1 MDEIYN
7 LKPES
12 IFDVADES
20 VFFERKDI
28 EHKGYINSGNCY
40 ELYYAI
46 SKYYNPDTILE
57 IGTRNGYS
65 LYSMMLGSEVLSK
78 VVGYDKNMDYTV
90 VTRDNLSSHV
100 PDHVQFEIRNEDT
113 QTLSELDDVYRLVHI
128 DADKSYEG
136 TYHDLELTFK
146 KARVVL
152 VGDIGLDSDER
163 SARDAVLR
171 YCYDKKDFIKQT
183 HLIESHNGIYII
195 EYKG

>member
-65 LYSMMLGSEVLSK
+65 LYSMMLGSNVLSK
-78 VVGYDKNMDYTV
+78 VVGYDKDMDCTV
-90 VTRDNLSSHV
+90 VREIIYLLMCLLVFNLKLEMKTV
-100 PDHVQFEIRNEDT
+100 KLY
-113 QTLSELDDVYRLVHI
+113 LS
-128 DADKSYEG
+128 
-136 TYHDLELTFK
+136 
-146 KARVVL
+146 
-152 VGDIGLDSDER
+152 
-163 SARDAVLR
+163 
-171 YCYDKKDFIKQT
+171 
-183 HLIESHNGIYII
+183 
-195 EYKG
+195 

>member
-1 MDEIYN
+1 MDEIYS
-7 LKPES
+7 LKPDS

-20 VFFERKDI
+20 VFFERKDL

-65 LYSMMLGSEVLSK
+65 LYSMMLGSNVLSK
-78 VVGYDKNMDYTV
+78 VIGYDKELDCTV
-90 VTRDNLSSHV
+90 VTRDNLTPHV
-100 PDHVQFEIRNEDT
+100 PTSVQFEIRHGDS
-113 QTLSELDDVYRLVHI
+113 QSLSELDGEYRLVHI

-171 YCYDKKDFIKQT
+171 FCYDKKDFIRQT

>member
-1 MDEIYN
+1 
-7 LKPES
+7 
-12 IFDVADES
+12 
-20 VFFERKDI
+20 
-28 EHKGYINSGNCY
+28 
-40 ELYYAI
+40 
-46 SKYYNPDTILE
+46 
-57 IGTRNGYS
+57 
-65 LYSMMLGSEVLSK
+65 
-78 VVGYDKNMDYTV
+78 MDYTV

-100 PDHVQFEIRNEDT
+100 PTGVQFEIRNEDS
-113 QTLSELDDVYRLVHI
+113 QTLSELDDMYRLVHI

>member
-20 VFFERKDI
+20 VFFEKKDA

-65 LYSMMLGSEVLSK
+65 LYSMMLGSNVLSK
-78 VVGYDKNMDYTV
+78 VIGYDKDMDCTV

-100 PDHVQFEIRNEDT
+100 PSGVHFEIKHEDS
-113 QTLSELDDVYRLVHI
+113 QNLSELDGQYRLVHI
-128 DADKSYEG
+128 DADKSFDG

-152 VGDIGLDSDER
+152 VGDIGFG
-163 SARDAVLR
+163 LR
-171 YCYDKKDFIKQT
+171 
-183 HLIESHNGIYII
+183 
-195 EYKG
+195 

>member
-20 VFFERKDI
+20 VFFERKDA
-28 EHKGYINSGNCY
+28 EHKGYINYGNCY

-78 VVGYDKNMDYTV
+78 VVGYDKNMEA
-90 VTRDNLSSHV
+90 
-100 PDHVQFEIRNEDT
+100 Q
-113 QTLSELDDVYRLVHI
+113 
-128 DADKSYEG
+128 
-136 TYHDLELTFK
+136 K
-146 KARVVL
+146 K
-152 VGDIGLDSDER
+152 
-163 SARDAVLR
+163 
-171 YCYDKKDFIKQT
+171 
-183 HLIESHNGIYII
+183 
-195 EYKG
+195 

>member
-1 MDEIYN
+1 MDEIYS
-7 LKPES
+7 LKPDS

-20 VFFERKDI
+20 VFFERKDL

-65 LYSMMLGSEVLSK
+65 LYSMMLGSNVLSK
-78 VVGYDKNMDYTV
+78 VIGYDKELDCTV
-90 VTRDNLSSHV
+90 VTRDNLTPHV
-100 PDHVQFEIRNEDT
+100 PTSVQFEIRHGDS
-113 QTLSELDDVYRLVHI
+113 QSLSQLDDEYRLIHI

-171 YCYDKKDFIKQT
+171 FCFDKKDFIRQT